1 MTDPK
6 EIAKN
11 LRKPEDA
18 AGKQIGEFMNIL
30 G

>member
-11 LRKPEDA
+11 LRKPGGA
-18 AGKQIGEFMNIL
+18 ARKQIGEFMNIMR
-30 G
+30 